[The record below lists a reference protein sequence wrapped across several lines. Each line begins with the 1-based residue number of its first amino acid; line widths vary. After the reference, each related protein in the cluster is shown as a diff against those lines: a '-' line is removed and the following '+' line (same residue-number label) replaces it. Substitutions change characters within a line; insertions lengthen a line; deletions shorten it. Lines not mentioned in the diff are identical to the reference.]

1 MFGGT
6 GGYFRMDS
14 WILGNIVELGTQ
26 QFCRRFLNRRNDP
39 GGRQYDQ
46 MTQAARS
53 GCANNAEGS
62 ARHATSTET
71 EMRLTDVARS
81 SLAELSGDY
90 LNWLLQQGKVPWPKN
105 SPEARA
111 VYAIRLASPD
121 YGEDVV
127 HDACAHILAQRA
139 RFAKWLD
146 SGDDEVMANVLLILI
161 ARVINMLNHQMETQV
176 EAFKQQGGFRE
187 KLSGIRTEV
196 RARQDAAPVCPE
208 CGKPMARRKARS
220 GKNASRDF
228 WGCTGYPNCR
238 GVRAVED
245 GRKVGEPSLSKESN
259 QSRESIQSNDLIPS
273 TGKDNVE

>member
-105 SPEARA
+105 SP
-111 VYAIRLASPD
+111 
-121 YGEDVV
+121 
-127 HDACAHILAQRA
+127 
-139 RFAKWLD
+139 
-146 SGDDEVMANVLLILI
+146 
-161 ARVINMLNHQMETQV
+161 
-176 EAFKQQGGFRE
+176 
-187 KLSGIRTEV
+187 
-196 RARQDAAPVCPE
+196 
-208 CGKPMARRKARS
+208 MARRKARS
-220 GKNASRDF
+220 GKNAGRDF

-245 GRKVGEPSLSKESN
+245 GRKAGESSESRESN
-259 QSRESIQSNDLIPS
+259 QSNDSIPS
-273 TGKDNVE
+273 IR